1 MRKGRFNILAYVLEL
16 VRSLVGRELN
26 VCHPVPLD
34 LAGRF
39 VLDVGEAGQSAGSLG
54 EEPGGDVLGQD
65 DLGPQAE
72 PEAADEE
79 IHVGVL
85 LGEHPRLGHL
95 KLKER
100 SMRT

>member
-1 MRKGRFNILAYVLEL
+1 MLEL
-16 VRSLVGRELN
+16 VRSLVDPQLD
-26 VCHPVPLD
+26 VCHPIPLD

-72 PEAADEE
+72 PEAADDKV
-79 IHVGVL
+79 HVGVL
-85 LGEHPRLGHL
+85 LG
-95 KLKER
+95 
-100 SMRT
+100 